1 MDRTRLTGSERKGR
15 DLNQEVHNRLVRLAQ
30 ARRTASFEEIAS
42 LVVADARGRVTPS
55 RVSKI
60 LNEISVYEHSRA
72 RPMLSAL
79 VLDRA
84 GRAPGPEFFA
94 LARTLGRYTGEDE
107 RSDRVFLDAE
117 IESVWDQWRTD

>member
-1 MDRTRLTGSERKGR
+1 M
-15 DLNQEVHNRLVRLAQ
+15 NQVIHNRLVRLAQ

-42 LVVADARGRVTPS
+42 LIVADARGRVSAS

-79 VLDRA
+79 VLNRP
-84 GRAPGPEFFA
+84 GGAPGPEFFA
-94 LARTLGRYTGEDE
+94 LARTLGRYSGEDE

-117 IESVWDQWRTD
+117 IESVWEQWRID